1 MKDSRRNR
9 GKISK
14 RRRNNAIL
22 YPIYKACSWDLLS
35 FYSVEFLFYTITKGI
50 SASQVL
56 ILTAIYMISK
66 ILFQIP
72 AVAIADYIGK
82 RKTIILGNIL
92 WSIYIIILIASKN
105 IIWIAIANL
114 FCAFGTD
121 MKTITEGNLLY
132 DSVAT
137 RGGDGIYTKID
148 SKGASGYYIIDTV
161 LAVMAG
167 YLFVVNNYIPMYI
180 CLGFIV
186 LSIILSIKFRDIYE
200 PKHETNNFKKF
211 LKGYS
216 NDIKRSFR
224 FIKQSNRMR
233 SYIIFAAIFY
243 GLIKVISTYRS
254 DLLINVGATAEQFS
268 MIYAILNLIAA
279 ITVQFTKKIQ
289 NKLKNRTLTVISLA
303 YVISVILIG
312 VIAIGITNNI
322 ALPILIIFYII
333 MKVSDSQ
340 WWVTEFTYLRNFTKQ
355 EHRNRITFTYELI
368 LAISASIISILGSL
382 ILKYIEIKFAMIL
395 VGFIFLAAI
404 ILALDY
410 MKTRIG
416 LKPEKYKKED
426 IEFPVS

>member
-1 MKDSRRNR
+1 
-9 GKISK
+9 
-14 RRRNNAIL
+14 
-22 YPIYKACSWDLLS
+22 
-35 FYSVEFLFYTITKGI
+35 
-50 SASQVL
+50 
-56 ILTAIYMISK
+56 
-66 ILFQIP
+66 
-72 AVAIADYIGK
+72 
-82 RKTIILGNIL
+82 
-92 WSIYIIILIASKN
+92 
-105 IIWIAIANL
+105 
-114 FCAFGTD
+114 
-121 MKTITEGNLLY
+121 
-132 DSVAT
+132 
-137 RGGDGIYTKID
+137 
-148 SKGASGYYIIDTV
+148 
-161 LAVMAG
+161 
-167 YLFVVNNYIPMYI
+167 
-180 CLGFIV
+180 
-186 LSIILSIKFRDIYE
+186 
-200 PKHETNNFKKF
+200 
-211 LKGYS
+211 
-216 NDIKRSFR
+216 
-224 FIKQSNRMR
+224 MR